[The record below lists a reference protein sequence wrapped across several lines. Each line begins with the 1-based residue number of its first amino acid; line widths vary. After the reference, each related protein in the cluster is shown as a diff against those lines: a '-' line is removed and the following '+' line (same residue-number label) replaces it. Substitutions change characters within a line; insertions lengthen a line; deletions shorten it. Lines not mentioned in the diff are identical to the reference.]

1 MKLYIRFGSLA
12 RFDRLYKSSEFLQTV
27 LTKETGIRWIFDSEH
42 KEEIEKL
49 LKGVN
54 YEMV

>member
-12 RFDRLYKSSEFLQTV
+12 RFERLYKSSEFLQAA
-27 LTKETGIRWIFDSEH
+27 LTKETGVRWIFDSED
-42 KEEIEKL
+42 KDDIVKL

-54 YEMV
+54 YEMA